1 MAILIPILI
10 LIFAIVDSSSAQVA
24 QLRLLLGLLG
34 LSWRKRGELRV
45 CQGQVVWHVDIIER
59 ENPGARRSHRNVPR
73 RLPHGQVPLLLMLSL
88 KPG

>member
-34 LSWRKRGELRV
+34 LFLAL
-45 CQGQVVWHVDIIER
+45 Q
-59 ENPGARRSHRNVPR
+59 A
-73 RLPHGQVPLLLMLSL
+73 LLE
-88 KPG
+88 KEG